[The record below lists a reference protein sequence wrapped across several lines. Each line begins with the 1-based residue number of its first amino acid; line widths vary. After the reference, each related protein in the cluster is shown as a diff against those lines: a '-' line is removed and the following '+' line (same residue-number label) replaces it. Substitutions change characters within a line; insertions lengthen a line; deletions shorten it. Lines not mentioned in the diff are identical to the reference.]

1 MNTQSVTYF
10 VGPVLAL
17 ALFAIIVVQL
27 LRKRLRERHAVWW
40 AIGALVALVLSLF
53 PGLLVSISSDLGFE
67 APLNFVLILAITLLL
82 FVNLQHSAELT
93 ELEDKVRT
101 LAEKVAELELEQE
114 SRSTKS

>member
-1 MNTQSVTYF
+1 MNASSVTYF
-10 VGPVLAL
+10 VGPVLSV

-40 AIGALVALVLSLF
+40 AIGALIVLMLSVF
-53 PGLLVSISSDLGFE
+53 PGLLVTLSGLLGFE

-93 ELEDKVRT
+93 ELEDRVRT
-101 LAEKVAELELEQE
+101 LAEKVAELELDGHTGEP
-114 SRSTKS
+114 K